1 MRKIVTIITLLIM
14 SLSTTTAASVTG
26 GIPLRSDLFWSE
38 EELSHFDF
46 SAPVSEN
53 ERNFYENTH
62 IYLVTASPS
71 EPVYVYFGHAGIVV
85 ETPESDA
92 VMFDYGTFRF
102 DESFY
107 MNFIFGRLYYSV
119 IPSYADSRYDSFISE
134 DRTVYK
140 LELMLSPEEKKT
152 VLSFLSYN
160 TLPEN
165 DTYLYHYY
173 EDNCATRPRDIYN
186 AATGGNFRTWA
197 ESQETGKSFRAW
209 STPYMHKSLFF
220 AFVLNYLQGPRV
232 DRPVSLYDACFLPD
246 VLISAVSRYEGF
258 EPEILH
264 ETRTREATPE
274 SYSLTGRSIII
285 SAVAA
290 FFILLTGAKH
300 KALRIIGDISSALI
314 WLFMGILSSVLLFM
328 MVATNHNVTYG
339 NWNVMIISPVVLV
352 LSFLHFASIGRKE
365 KRKSI
370 GRVSRPML
378 ITASVLLVLKGCLLD
393 MMIQDNLAY
402 YIFALSAY
410 ASEYYVS
417 VRSVYRSVP
426 LKRPEYVLG
435 R

>member
-1 MRKIVTIITLLIM
+1 
-14 SLSTTTAASVTG
+14 
-26 GIPLRSDLFWSE
+26 
-38 EELSHFDF
+38 
-46 SAPVSEN
+46 
-53 ERNFYENTH
+53 
-62 IYLVTASPS
+62 
-71 EPVYVYFGHAGIVV
+71 
-85 ETPESDA
+85 
-92 VMFDYGTFRF
+92 
-102 DESFY
+102 
-107 MNFIFGRLYYSV
+107 
-119 IPSYADSRYDSFISE
+119 
-134 DRTVYK
+134 
-140 LELMLSPEEKKT
+140 
-152 VLSFLSYN
+152 
-160 TLPEN
+160 
-165 DTYLYHYY
+165 
-173 EDNCATRPRDIYN
+173 
-186 AATGGNFRTWA
+186 
-197 ESQETGKSFRAW
+197 
-209 STPYMHKSLFF
+209 MHKSLFF

-246 VLISAVSRYEGF
+246 VLISAVSRYEGS

-314 WLFMGILSSVLLFM
+314 WLSMGILSSVLLFM

-352 LSFLHFASIGRKE
+352 LSFLHFSSIGRKE

-370 GRVSRPML
+370 GRVSRTML